1 MVTEAKKFQRK
12 IKATR
17 VFISWKNDSYY
28 RNITE
33 MPKDASYY
41 RNITEMPKDVSIIN
55 NASVGTS
62 QDELAKGKNS
72 LALTFITLLNCIN
85 IAGIALNTMIIKVY
99 RRNRQLKTKSNI
111 IIVSMAITSIVL
123 ASSEMICSTRVF
135 ISWTNARWYLNGSWC
150 ALQSCLEAI
159 LCHFTVH
166 AIAAMA
172 IQRQNIISKILKPN
186 IQTKLLRTKLLLLAT
201 LTYITMISIPMFFYF
216 QTSWVNLTMFLGC
229 ESATR
234 ESSGTLYYRAI
245 YIGILFAIPFV
256 VTFINYI
263 YIHNRIKHKSLPLQ
277 RELKRRQ
284 LRKGA
289 NLRTDSYSG
298 LNIIVILSFSTLF
311 SLPTEVL
318 SMVFK
323 ENMLSGD
330 EAWIFY
336 AATVMSKVFEMFSA
350 LVHACASTRYRVK
363 LRKSFVTSGNTEFS
377 LGQQK
382 AESVVSQRR
391 GASTLP
397 DDRASSVRT
406 VRRRQSSTQNAGRK
420 LSERRRSF
428 DRRFLRV
435 SLQANE
441 TATPSVST
449 KCETE
454 QTHSDICIHYE
465 RQNGKKTEAI
475 ELNVLRET
483 SKGTEIRFSDFE
495 NLESHLQRRMSDS
508 EVEKIEIKI
517 HHIKMTQLRVVSSLS
532 RILSVDKREAVW
544 KKWQLANSS
553 V

>member
-1 MVTEAKKFQRK
+1 MT
-12 IKATR
+12 
-17 VFISWKNDSYY
+17 
-28 RNITE
+28 
-33 MPKDASYY
+33 KDASYY
-41 RNITEMPKDVSIIN
+41 RNITEMPKDVGTIN

-62 QDELAKGKNS
+62 KDEMAKGKNS
-72 LALTFITLLNCIN
+72 LALTFITLLNCLN
-85 IAGIALNTMIIKVY
+85 IAGIALNTMIIIVY

-159 LCHFTVH
+159 LCHFTIH

-201 LTYITMISIPMFFYF
+201 LTYITLISIPMFFYF

-229 ESATR
+229 ESAKR
-234 ESSGTLYYRAI
+234 ESSGSLYYRAA

-256 VTFINYI
+256 VIFINYI
-263 YIHNRIKHKSLPLQ
+263 YIHYRIKQKSLPLQ

-289 NLRTDSYSG
+289 NLRADSYSG

-330 EAWIFY
+330 GAWIFY
-336 AATVMSKVFEMFSA
+336 AAAVMSKIFEMFSA

-363 LRKSFVTSGNTEFS
+363 LRKSFITSGNTEFS

-382 AESVVSQRR
+382 ESAVSQRK

-397 DDRASSVRT
+397 DDRVSSVRT
-406 VRRRQSSTQNAGRK
+406 VRRRQSSTVNAGRK

-483 SKGTEIRFSDFE
+483 SKGTEIRYSDFE
-495 NLESHLQRRMSDS
+495 NLEHHIQRRMSDS
-508 EVEKIEIKI
+508 EVEKAEIKI
-517 HHIKMTQLRVVSSLS
+517 NHIKMTQLRVVSSLS
-532 RILSVDKREAVW
+532 RILSLDKREAVW